1 MYDFKLIIILLLIFN
16 ISYSQ
21 VGINTTNPTASLDVN
36 GNLRVRDIIEE
47 TDVAAVALVS
57 KDSVLVTSNEIIK
70 SIPSKEIISAV
81 LKTAVKGG
89 FTNATS
95 STLNLSSTYTDIP
108 FDSDSFDL
116 KDEFDVTTNTFTAKQ
131 SGIYEIKVQ
140 INASGSIN
148 SSTNYGVC
156 ILKNGV
162 VEARE
167 NFSNITVN
175 VVFPEMNLG
184 VVTIPQ
190 TLLLDLPV
198 TPPVRKAET
207 LLQLSTGDTITFQVF
222 SNLGATV
229 NLSDNI
235 IDSYFTIVQIR

>member
-1 MYDFKLIIILLLIFN
+1 MYNFRLLITLLLIFN
-16 ISYSQ
+16 LSYSQ
-21 VGINTTNPTASLDVN
+21 VGINTTSPTASLDVN

-47 TDVAAVALVS
+47 TDVATAALVS
-57 KDSVLVTSNEIIK
+57 KDSVLVTSNEIVK

-108 FDSDSFDL
+108 FDSESFDL
-116 KDEFDVTTNTFTAKQ
+116 NDEFDVTTNTFTAKQ
-131 SGIYEIKVQ
+131 NGIYEVKVQ
-140 INASGSIN
+140 INASASITA
-148 SSTNYGVC
+148 STNYGVC

-175 VVFPEMNLG
+175 VVFPELNLTL
-184 VVTIPQ
+184 VTIPE
-190 TLLLDLPV
+190 TLLLNLPV
-198 TPPVRKAET
+198 TPPVRKAEA
-207 LLQLSTGDTITFQVF
+207 LLQLNTGDTITFQVF